1 MYMVRLTLV
10 RLRERIYSLASDEGT
25 YDLICVET
33 GDQPIPTNGLRV
45 ATRDVARRA
54 ARATEQYRAI
64 LRQYDSQFQHSD
76 LIICQGSD
84 CRSNYPEGCPFLR
97 SPELPSKDRRAG
109 QNPTS
114 ERPQLVI
121 FCLNVAA
128 ALFETLASGG
138 YETIE
143 SAMMDAYADL
153 ARTHTDPT
161 DLCVRLLERMAL
173 ELDAGLSAGEQRSVI
188 SHVVRR
194 LEPTESSTEPV
205 RATFR
210 LVQEMGLVGDYTQT
224 PWSIDLM
231 EGIQSAVVRL
241 SEYALEP
248 QNGQLPVLPIVVDLQ
263 RRRPEWSLS
272 SLRVVDDENGWR
284 VTVEQSRE
292 ATPTG
297 RASVPIQSN
306 V

>member
-1 MYMVRLTLV
+1 
-10 RLRERIYSLASDEGT
+10 
-25 YDLICVET
+25 
-33 GDQPIPTNGLRV
+33 
-45 ATRDVARRA
+45 
-54 ARATEQYRAI
+54 
-64 LRQYDSQFQHSD
+64 
-76 LIICQGSD
+76 
-84 CRSNYPEGCPFLR
+84 
-97 SPELPSKDRRAG
+97 
-109 QNPTS
+109 
-114 ERPQLVI
+114 VI